1 MKHRPAGALET
12 ALASLDHPSLQA
24 EGVNI
29 AVLLAD
35 IGYPI
40 RHRGRGK
47 EGVVPDPVL
56 HRMAPVLASSAGDFE
71 RNRDVATV
79 RYSACTNEKPLD
91 AWSTSG
97 LTTYAQL
104 QTSQCKLPATVAHSV
119 EAGDTGTREGSSQT
133 GGACVKTAAERK
145 WKI

>member
-1 MKHRPAGALET
+1 P
-12 ALASLDHPSLQA
+12 
-24 EGVNI
+24 
-29 AVLLAD
+29 LLGSRLTISEIPPERRA
-35 IGYPI
+35 I
-40 RHRGRGK
+40 R
-47 EGVVPDPVL
+47 E
-56 HRMAPVLASSAGDFE
+56 ANW

-104 QTSQCKLPATVAHSV
+104 QTSQYKLPATVAHSV